1 MMAQAAKDPVFRAAL
16 AIAEQ
21 DVPGVGEYCFRCH
34 TPRGWLEG
42 RSTPSDGSALNREDM
57 QGVSC
62 DVCHR
67 LVDPQS
73 DRARE
78 LIEHIPPG
86 YGNAMIVA
94 DPRNIVM
101 GPYGDSKGVAR
112 PHQVEKSEYH
122 ASSKLCATCHN
133 ISNPLLADDVMTQ
146 PPYAYGHIE
155 RTYSEWLLSDYPN
168 RGKEGTCQSCHYPKV
183 EGGGQASRYGSQHRD
198 YFVKHGP
205 VGGSTWVQD
214 VTWLLWDGKDMDKKA
229 FEASKK
235 RALALLQT
243 AAKLEWTA
251 TSEKK
256 MKLRITN
263 RTGHKLP
270 NGYAE
275 GRRMWVN
282 VRFLDTDGALL
293 KEIGKYDQLEDK
305 IFKEAVTVPTLLDPD
320 KTTVYECHPGIS
332 PEQAKKFNKKPG
344 KSFHFVLNDTIVK
357 DNRIPPEGF
366 NNATFKEHLSEPVG
380 ATYQDGQYWDD
391 IEYDLPEKCAQVEA
405 RLMYQSVSW
414 EYIKFLAE
422 ENRTDDWGKRLYEAW
437 RQTGE
442 CEPVVM
448 ASVKKEI

>member
-1 MMAQAAKDPVFRAAL
+1 MTRPIINNSILIIYVMSAALAGAEIFLPGMQPKEAGIEFAKIQQCKMCHGGTKNGEADPFFSWQGGMMAQAAKDPVFRAAL

-101 GPYGDSKGVAR
+101 GPYGDSEGVAR

-122 ASSKLCATCHN
+122 ASSKLCANCHN
-133 ISNPLLADDVMTQ
+133 ISNPLLAEDVKTQ

-155 RTYSEWLLSDYPN
+155 RTYSEWLLSDYAN
-168 RGKEGTCQSCHYPKV
+168 RGKEGTCQSCHYEQV
-183 EGGGQASRYGSQHRD
+183 EGGGQASRFGDLHRD

-214 VTWLLWDGKDMDKKA
+214 VTWLLWKGQDMDKKA
-229 FEASKK
+229 FEAGKK
-235 RALALLQT
+235 KALALLQT
-243 AAKLEWTA
+243 AATLDLTQPSA
-251 TSEKK
+251 QQV
-256 MKLRITN
+256 KLRIC
-263 RTGHKLP
+263 P
-270 NGYAE
+270 
-275 GRRMWVN
+275 M
-282 VRFLDTDGALL
+282 DTPKVAGCGSMSD
-293 KEIGKYDQLEDK
+293 
-305 IFKEAVTVPTLLDPD
+305 F
-320 KTTVYECHPGIS
+320 
-332 PEQAKKFNKKPG
+332 
-344 KSFHFVLNDTIVK
+344 
-357 DNRIPPEGF
+357 
-366 NNATFKEHLSEPVG
+366 
-380 ATYQDGQYWDD
+380 
-391 IEYDLPEKCAQVEA
+391 
-405 RLMYQSVSW
+405 
-414 EYIKFLAE
+414 
-422 ENRTDDWGKRLYEAW
+422 
-437 RQTGE
+437 
-442 CEPVVM
+442 
-448 ASVKKEI
+448 